1 MGTHYKVI
9 ETAAPKVVLM
19 AAQPYAMIKYT
30 VDGKEV
36 MEVVT

>member
-9 ETAAPKVVLM
+9 ETTAPKVVLM

-36 MEVVT
+36 MEAVT

>member
-1 MGTHYKVI
+1 MNTHYRVI
-9 ETAAPKVVLM
+9 ETAPPKVVLM

-36 MEVVT
+36 MEAVT

>member
-1 MGTHYKVI
+1 MGTNYRVI

-36 MEVVT
+36 MEAVT